1 MRGTGTGVFC
11 VGLLVLLGVEVA
23 GAGGKIGERLATAL
37 SSQIAGDPI
46 MVWIHFTDKGGA
58 GLSRAIPQDVVSPRS
73 LQRRLN
79 VLPADRALDFDDL
92 PVEPSYVDQ
101 LHTRGVQIRQRSKW
115 FNAVSAEVTAAQIQ
129 EISSLPFVR
138 ELDLLYAM
146 PRDPRIQV
154 EQPPPSSS
162 RGPGKVDSPTAL
174 DYGPSLPQ
182 VSLLKIPD
190 VHATGNAAQDVI
202 VGVFDNGFRLPAH
215 ESIDSLKI
223 IATRDFVDHKTS
235 VVPNDPSPST
245 GAHGIY
251 TLSALS
257 GYAPGQLIGPAYG
270 ASYILART
278 ENDSSETPVE
288 EDNWVAAI
296 EWADSIGVQVT
307 STSLVYL
314 NYDLPYRSWTWQ
326 DMNGHTT
333 KISLAATMAARKG
346 IVVLNSAGNDGV
358 AADPN
363 INTLEAPA
371 DADSILAV
379 GAVTPAGIRASFSS
393 VGPTTSNPPRIKPD
407 IMATGTSIY
416 CASPTV
422 TTGYLYVQGTSLS
435 CPLAA
440 GVAAMMLHAVPNATP
455 MQVIEALKTTAS
467 QASHPDNR
475 MGWGVINALQAIEEL
490 KSLVDPVKYPRA
502 FALEQ
507 NFPNPFNPATT
518 IVYSLPNAGPV
529 TLRVYNVLGQEVRT
543 LVDETQARGEHT
555 SLWDGTNKSG
565 SRVATGVY
573 LYRLEF
579 SSDGGGTTVLS
590 KKMVLVK

>member
-1 MRGTGTGVFC
+1 MRGTGAGVLS
-11 VGLLVLLGVEVA
+11 VGLMMLLAVDAA

-37 SSQIAGDPI
+37 SSGAGQDQFT
-46 MVWIHFTDKGGA
+46 VWIHFTDKGPA
-58 GLSRAIPQDVVSPRS
+58 GLARTIPRDVVSPRS

-92 PVEPSYVDQ
+92 PVESSYVDQ
-101 LHTRGVQIRQRSKW
+101 LLARGVEIRQRSKW
-115 FNAVSAEVTAAQIQ
+115 FNAASAMVTEVQIQ
-129 EISSLPFVR
+129 EIASLPFVR
-138 ELDLLYAM
+138 EVELQYRMQKDH
-146 PRDPRIQV
+146 RFQV
-154 EQPPPSSS
+154 EQPPPSLSEGL
-162 RGPGKVDSPTAL
+162 RKVDSPLAL
-174 DYGPSLPQ
+174 EYGASLPQ
-182 VSLLKIPD
+182 VSLLRIPD
-190 VHATGNAAQDVI
+190 VHETGNAGQDVI
-202 VGVFDNGFRLPAH
+202 IGVFDDGFRLPAH

-223 IATRDFVDHKTS
+223 LATYDFVDHKTS
-235 VVPNDPSPST
+235 VVPNYSGT
-245 GAHGIY
+245 GSHGIY
-251 TLSALS
+251 TLSTLS

-278 ENDSSETPVE
+278 ENDSGGVETPVE

-307 STSLVYL
+307 STSLGYR
-314 NYDLPYRSWTWQ
+314 NYDPPYKSWTWQ

-346 IVVLNSAGNDGV
+346 IVVLNSAGNNYA

-363 INTLEAPA
+363 INTLNAPA

-379 GAVTPAGIRASFSS
+379 GAVTPEGVRASFSS

-416 CASPTV
+416 CASPTYA
-422 TTGYLYVQGTSLS
+422 TGYVYVQGTSLS

-455 MQVIEALKTTAS
+455 MQVIEALKNTAS
-467 QASHPDNR
+467 QVSHPDNR
-475 MGWGVINALQAIEEL
+475 MGWGVIDAVQAIDEL

-507 NFPNPFNPATT
+507 NFPNPFNPSTR

-529 TLRVYNVLGQEVRT
+529 TLRIYNVLGQEIRT
-543 LVDETQARGEHT
+543 LVDETQARGPHT
-555 SLWDGTNKSG
+555 SVWDGTNRTG
-565 SRVATGVY
+565 VRVATGVY
-573 LYRLEF
+573 IYRLEL
-579 SSDGGGTTVLS
+579 SSESGGNTVLS
-590 KKMVLVK
+590 KKMLLLK